1 MWATD
6 ASYFKIVNCWK
17 VDGGKCKTPELG
29 DRAVSDAH
37 LFWGLMAMIA
47 LLVFV
52 GAGLFSLMWLMG

>member
-1 MWATD
+1 MMRQVQNAR
-6 ASYFKIVNCWK
+6 AGEI
-17 VDGGKCKTPELG
+17 GGRT
-29 DRAVSDAH
+29 VSEAH